1 MFAAFR
7 KTLLHHSDEQ
17 IVSIISNWM
26 NRLIGDGFELLG
38 PDEDGGP
45 TEDKL
50 DDFCELLGFRL
61 VSNATG
67 QTYASCSAWR
77 DIEADQEDCCAEF
90 KLDDLTG
97 FRSRMKALTFKQ
109 IDAIVDLAHWCKTV
123 EAEDECRPGP
133 SLYPQFLIELTEEIS
148 Q

>member
-7 KTLLHHSDEQ
+7 KTLLQHTDEQ

-38 PDEDGGP
+38 PDGDGGP

-50 DDFCELLGFRL
+50 DDFCELLGFHL

-67 QTYASCSAWR
+67 QSYASCKS
-77 DIEADQEDCCAEF
+77 
-90 KLDDLTG
+90 
-97 FRSRMKALTFKQ
+97 
-109 IDAIVDLAHWCKTV
+109 V
-123 EAEDECRPGP
+123 EAEDECRLGP